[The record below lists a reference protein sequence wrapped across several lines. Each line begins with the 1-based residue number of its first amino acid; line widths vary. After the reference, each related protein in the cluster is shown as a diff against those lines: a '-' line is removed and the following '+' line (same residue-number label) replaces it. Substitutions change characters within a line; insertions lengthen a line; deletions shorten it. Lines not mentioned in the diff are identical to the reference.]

1 MLPTKS
7 FGVFTPLLLL
17 VTTASGALV
26 SVQNW
31 GSNPTGLQM
40 SIYVPSKLAAKPA
53 VIFALHPCGG
63 SGQQYYQTTKY
74 PALADQSGFIVVYP
88 SAPHDNN
95 CWDVASTKSL
105 THDGGGDSNGLAN
118 MIKYTISKYNADPTK
133 IFVTGSSSGGMMT
146 NVMAA
151 VYPDLV
157 AATSVYSGVP
167 AGCLA
172 GSPGSSPSTANPDCA
187 NGKITKT
194 SAAWGAQVR
203 AMYPGYSGTYPKTQI
218 WHGTA
223 DSFVNYYYNFGEQVK
238 EWSGLLGVNYVRNN
252 TNVPQSGY
260 TQETFGDGTKL
271 VAYSAAGVGHTVPVH
286 ETVDLTWFGI

>member
-1 MLPTKS
+1 
-7 FGVFTPLLLL
+7 
-17 VTTASGALV
+17 
-26 SVQNW
+26 
-31 GSNPTGLQM
+31 
-40 SIYVPSKLAAKPA
+40 
-53 VIFALHPCGG
+53 LHPCGG

-74 PALADQSGFIVVYP
+74 PALADQSGFLVVYP

-95 CWDVASTKSL
+95 CWDVASTRSL

-157 AATSVYSGVP
+157 AAASVYSGVP

-203 AMYPGYSGTYPKTQI
+203 AMYPGYSGTYPKMQI

-223 DSFVNYYYNFGEQVK
+223 DSFVNYYYNFGEQIK
-238 EWSGLLGVNYVRNN
+238 EWSGILGVNYVRNN

-260 TQETFGDGTKL
+260 TQEVFGDGTNL

-286 ETVDLTWFGI
+286 ETVDLKWFGI